1 MGAGMRNA
9 VLLILAACAVS
20 YALWSAYCLHRAVS
34 GKRKKEPE
42 AAPQRPGERREVI
55 GKSLF
60 VLPRSHS
67 QTQAA
72 TSEKTVEKDE
82 KANIFA
88 PENVPQHPRQIPPEK
103 LDEVFGA
110 PPAGEANEPD
120 EYDLPLYEEPDYAAE
135 DNEDENDGSQPFAG
149 RPRATGASFEQISEA
164 YRAVVHDNPLT
175 DEKQQE
181 AGRTLL
187 GLKQTDMFEAI
198 VSAAPGGK
206 GKVSALI
213 DAYLAAYEKK
223 MTAENG
229 EGPSLRSDVPE
240 GFDVRTFA

>member
-1 MGAGMRNA
+1 MGSGMKTA
-9 VLLILAACAVS
+9 VLLLLTVCAVG
-20 YALWSAYCLHRAVS
+20 YTLWSAYCLRRAVS
-34 GKRKKEPE
+34 GKQKKEPE
-42 AAPQRPGERREVI
+42 TTPQRPGPGREII

-72 TSEKTVEKDE
+72 TSENTGERDE
-82 KANIFA
+82 KANLFA

-110 PPAGEANEPD
+110 PPAGEASEPD
-120 EYDLPLYEEPDYAAE
+120 EYDLPLYEEPNYAAA
-135 DNEDENDGSQPFAG
+135 DEDENDGSQPFAG
-149 RPRATGASFEQISEA
+149 RPRATGVSFEQISEA
-164 YRAVVHDNPLT
+164 YRAVVHDNLLT

-198 VSAAPGGK
+198 VSATPGGK
-206 GKVSALI
+206 GKVSTLI

-223 MTAENG
+223 MIAGNG
-229 EGPSLRSDVPE
+229 EGLSLRGDVPE